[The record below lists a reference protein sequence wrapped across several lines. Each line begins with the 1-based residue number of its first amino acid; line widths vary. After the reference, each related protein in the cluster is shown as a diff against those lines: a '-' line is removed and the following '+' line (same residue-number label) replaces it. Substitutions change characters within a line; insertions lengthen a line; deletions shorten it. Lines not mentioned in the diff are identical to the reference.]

1 MQLCILLDAK
11 VDPVCCEGAYFFKPC
26 SLAKA
31 LAMAEPAPAAGG
43 EV

>member
-1 MQLCILLDAK
+1 MTWSDQI
-11 VDPVCCEGAYFFKPC
+11 EGTYFFKPC

-31 LAMAEPAPAAGG
+31 LAMADPAPDAGG

>member
-1 MQLCILLDAK
+1 MDDE
-11 VDPVCCEGAYFFKPC
+11 VDSMFSEGAYFFEPC

-31 LAMAEPAPAAGG
+31 LAMAEPEPAAGG